1 MPSLKNK
8 LTKKQTISLGVIIV
22 MVGLL
27 LISFNY
33 INKKI
38 EMAYDTM
45 NIMLL
50 ESERPELTS
59 GTEGVEEE
67 KSTVEDTVQPE
78 TTNTPPS
85 APTSAPTKKTTSAKN
100 YYIGTL
106 EIPKISFKRG
116 FTKKESSLNNVN
128 KNIAVLSASDYPD
141 KKNGNFILA
150 GHSGNSSV
158 AYFANLYK
166 LDKGDTA
173 TVTYNNKKYTYKIV
187 NIYLE
192 PKVGRLAI
200 YRDKSKDTL
209 TLITCTKD
217 DDEHQTVYI
226 AEKIKE
232 EKI

>member
-1 MPSLKNK
+1 MPNLKNR
-8 LTKKQTISLGVIIV
+8 LTKKQTISLGVIMA

-27 LISFNY
+27 LISFSY

-38 EMAYDTM
+38 NMAYDTM

-50 ESERPELTS
+50 ESEQPEHFDANR
-59 GTEGVEEE
+59 EEE
-67 KSTVEDTVQPE
+67 E
-78 TTNTPPS
+78 PS
-85 APTSAPTKKTTSAKN
+85 ALPTSNPTSAATPNPTKKPAPVN

-116 FTKKESSLNNVN
+116 FTKKDSSFNNVN
-128 KNIAVLSASDYPD
+128 KNITVLNASDYPD

-150 GHSGNSSV
+150 AHSGNSSV

-166 LDKGDTA
+166 LQKGDEA
-173 TVTYNNKKYTYKIV
+173 IVTYKDRRYTYQIV

-192 PKVGRLAI
+192 PKVGKVAI
-200 YRDKSKDTL
+200 YRDKNVDTL

-217 DDEHQTVYI
+217 DDKHQTIYI
-226 AEKIKE
+226 AERIKE
-232 EKI
+232 ENI

>member
-1 MPSLKNK
+1 MPNLKNK
-8 LTKKQTISLGVIIV
+8 LTKKQSVSLGVIIV

-50 ESERPELTS
+50 DSERPELTS
-59 GTEGVEEE
+59 GTEVEPEVE
-67 KSTVEDTVQPE
+67 NTVEDTAQPDI
-78 TTNTPPS
+78 TSTP
-85 APTSAPTKKTTSAKN
+85 APTSAPTKAPTSTKK

-166 LDKGDTA
+166 LDKGDIA
-173 TVTYNNKKYTYKIV
+173 LVTYNNKKYTYKIV

-217 DDEHQTVYI
+217 DNEHQTVYI